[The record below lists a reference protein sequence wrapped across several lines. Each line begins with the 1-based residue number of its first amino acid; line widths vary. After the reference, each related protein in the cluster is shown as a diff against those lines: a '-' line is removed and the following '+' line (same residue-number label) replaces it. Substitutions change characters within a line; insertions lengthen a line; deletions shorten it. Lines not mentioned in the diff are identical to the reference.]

1 MLESTCHLQ
10 KYEKETILLTS
21 EGDDFYNIYTF
32 SGRLKRKLNDY
43 AEKYPEYCRKIA
55 STDEAIETF
64 EIEKTRV
71 SIRLLPPYPDEL
83 RKEASKRGKNSDLI
97 KAWQNG

>member
-1 MLESTCHLQ
+1 MNLT
-10 KYEKETILLTS
+10 KFEKETILLTS
-21 EGDDFYNIYTF
+21 EGDDSYNIYTF
-32 SGRLKRKLNDY
+32 NGKFKRKLNDY

-55 STDEAIETF
+55 STDEGSETF

-71 SIRLLPPYPDEL
+71 SIRLLPPYSDER
-83 RKEASKRGKNSDLI
+83 RKEASERGKNSDLI